1 MYVLKMV
8 SSYSPGIY
16 VIYRQYNN
24 NQESQELQKQRE
36 KMAVPQ
42 WSSPEFISFKIWI
55 HQLKF

>member
-1 MYVLKMV
+1 MVLL
-8 SSYSPGIY
+8 YSPGMY

-42 WSSPEFISFKIWI
+42 RSSTEFKTLKICMDI
-55 HQLKF
+55 